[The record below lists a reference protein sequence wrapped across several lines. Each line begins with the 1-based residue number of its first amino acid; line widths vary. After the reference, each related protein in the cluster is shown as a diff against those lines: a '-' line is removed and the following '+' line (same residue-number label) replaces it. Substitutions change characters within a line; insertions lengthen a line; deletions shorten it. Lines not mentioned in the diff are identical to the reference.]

1 MVIPNFIDVEEIRA
15 ADISSMK
22 KNLLRS
28 PRLKYVFNDKTCPE
42 NNQGIGERLQV
53 ITKTQEADDLVALR
67 PFSQT
72 QRQLL
77 QKCQDLVKAKAQELL
92 ETSQKIELVESV
104 LMSKDNSHIQQ
115 ELHPDLDKTYV
126 SKALLAFISFEDHT
140 TLLICSRSH
149 NWPDLAHHRRVTG
162 RYGLAAGSALFFHP
176 LLVHAGDKYVKSNI
190 RIHYYAFK
198 EGTQWE
204 LDSRYELETRVAQEL
219 THDTELVSSSTTAKI
234 RTRAASEREGN
245 IKRQKHEQ
253 AQLNFMVGRSVKNA
267 AARVANEYTTECVE
281 NELASHLNELG

>member
-149 NWPDLAHHRRVTG
+149 N
-162 RYGLAAGSALFFHP
+162 
-176 LLVHAGDKYVKSNI
+176 
-190 RIHYYAFK
+190 
-198 EGTQWE
+198 
-204 LDSRYELETRVAQEL
+204 
-219 THDTELVSSSTTAKI
+219 
-234 RTRAASEREGN
+234 
-245 IKRQKHEQ
+245 
-253 AQLNFMVGRSVKNA
+253 
-267 AARVANEYTTECVE
+267 
-281 NELASHLNELG
+281 